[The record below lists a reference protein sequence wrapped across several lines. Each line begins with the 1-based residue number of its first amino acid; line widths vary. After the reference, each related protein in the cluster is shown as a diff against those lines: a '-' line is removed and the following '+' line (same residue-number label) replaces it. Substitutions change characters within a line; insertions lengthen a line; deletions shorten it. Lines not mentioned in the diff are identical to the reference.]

1 MLFVQPSE
9 RWESS
14 TAPDRSRCKGQI
26 QESCFYSFRMEVTG
40 PKQEEQ
46 RGQAPFPA
54 QHKASVQQ
62 DCPPRLG
69 WELEQL
75 PFCCSRLSYKAE
87 LQGNCTFCAANPS
100 KQGPSSGAQPQTPK
114 SKHRYLDSGMQP
126 PCATPPSP
134 APVCDFFLVPVRRF
148 FRKEARH
155 TKYLQKWFIPL
166 AFLQQKNC
174 F

>member
-1 MLFVQPSE
+1 MHCFMLFVQPSE

-87 LQGNCTFCAANPS
+87 LQGTCTFCAANPS
-100 KQGPSSGAQPQTPK
+100 SRGHHQV
-114 SKHRYLDSGMQP
+114 
-126 PCATPPSP
+126 PSP
-134 APVCDFFLVPVRRF
+134 R
-148 FRKEARH
+148 
-155 TKYLQKWFIPL
+155 LQKASTGTLTVACNLPVPHPL
-166 AFLQQKNC
+166 LLLQSVISFLFQ
-174 F
+174 